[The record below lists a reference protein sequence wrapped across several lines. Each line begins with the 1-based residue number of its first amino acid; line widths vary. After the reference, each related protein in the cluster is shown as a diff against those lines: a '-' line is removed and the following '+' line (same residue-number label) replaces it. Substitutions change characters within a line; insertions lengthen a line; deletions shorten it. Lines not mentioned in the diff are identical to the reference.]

1 MIVGEQLVD
10 ILIMPV
16 FDQQLGGGV
25 PLESWLLIRIIA
37 FPFVSIVNI
46 VVIYPSFKAISG
58 FITVDNGRGFERY
71 KKANAIAKQQ
81 SV

>member
-25 PLESWLLIRIIA
+25 PLDSWLLIRIIA
-37 FPFVSIVNI
+37 FPFVSVVNI
-46 VVIYPSFKAISG
+46 IVIYPSFKAISG
-58 FITVDNGRGFERY
+58 FITVDNGRGLERY
-71 KKANAIAKQQ
+71 KKVKAIVTQ
-81 SV
+81 